1 MKALII
7 SAAIGAIAA
16 SGAAS
21 ASESWI
27 AASPIYDARSGGDD
41 QSFAAGAF
49 AAHDWRDSGDWRDS
63 ADWRFRGDDGDKWFG
78 HGERGG
84 DDGDEWHDHPIGVA
98 PEAATWQLLLLGAAA
113 LGLVRLRTARRS

>member
-7 SAAIGAIAA
+7 SAAICATAA
-16 SGAAS
+16 SAS
-21 ASESWI
+21 ATASESWI
-27 AASPIYDARSGGDD
+27 AVSPAYDARSGGED
-41 QSFAAGAF
+41 QSFAAGAVETSNS
-49 AAHDWRDSGDWRDS
+49 RDSG
-63 ADWRFRGDDGDKWFG
+63 DWRFRGDDSDKWFG

-113 LGLVRLRTARRS
+113 VGLVRLRTARRS